1 MAIIKKA
8 TLLLFTLLTSLLS
21 LAQMPFV
28 KTLPG
33 CNCTHQ
39 PGDLIQT
46 STGEYLLNVNF
57 DPQNLPMY
65 RSYLHKLDISGN
77 PIWSKQFT
85 ANPQANMG
93 VGIQHISE
101 AADGNYF
108 VITPGEPCSY
118 APTTQCI
125 YFNKLDT
132 AGNFIWQ
139 TCYSND
145 SSIILQIYDA
155 QATNDGG
162 LLFICTKSCN
172 GSNCE
177 SGIAIGKIKS
187 NGSLEFLKTIDSLK
201 YSLVNETANFN
212 YNLLVVNSNV
222 YIAGCDSVNPRLLK
236 YNIMGD
242 SIWCKSYPFN
252 DSLGVID
259 AKRVREASDGSLFT
273 LFERYSFL
281 YIGGIRQLDTI
292 AYTLI
297 HTDSFGNL
305 TSTSEKIW
313 TLGMPL
319 FRIEDFK
326 LFDQDKI
333 LATTASPSCQSTYPN
348 YYPSIYELTTL
359 DTNLNIISSLC
370 LGNYANINF
379 VGKPRMNNGLNNSTL
394 ITALVDTFSTYSEIP
409 FYACLDS
416 SGIIPLGLP
425 NNKEDEV
432 NFKFFPNPAHSQI
445 TFSCKSN
452 QKYLVAICSVSGG
465 IIENWEIEQS
475 QIKIISAFP
484 QGLYVLKIFENN
496 LLKEVKKLV
505 IY

>member
-132 AGNFIWQ
+132 AGNVIWQ
-139 TCYSND
+139 TCYSRD
-145 SSIILQIYDA
+145 SI
-155 QATNDGG
+155 
-162 LLFICTKSCN
+162 
-172 GSNCE
+172 
-177 SGIAIGKIKS
+177 
-187 NGSLEFLKTIDSLK
+187 LEFVINDAIPTIDTGLIFIGVNTNRIPYNESFNYLAKIDKNGNLEFFKKIEDLDTSYNGNILHSLYTDQSDLYVAGGTGLSKQAYLLK
-201 YSLVNETANFN
+201 YSI
-212 YNLLVVNSNV
+212 Y
-222 YIAGCDSVNPRLLK
+222 
-236 YNIMGD
+236 GD
-242 SIWCKSYPFN
+242 SIWARQYSFN
-252 DSLGVID
+252 DSLSVERSTRI
-259 AKRVREASDGSLFT
+259 RFSVDGSLFIIYNRVDNNGT
-273 LFERYSFL
+273 NE
-281 YIGGIRQLDTI
+281 TI
-292 AYTLI
+292 SLL
-297 HTDSFGNL
+297 HTDTLGNL
-305 TSTSEKIW
+305 ISISEKIW